1 MSENLEYNVK
11 LEWDKKTGGQ
21 AYFKENPPL
30 KFDMSKEFGGE
41 GKHYCSDEIFL
52 AAISGCLLETY
63 LYISKKMRLKLTQ
76 LNVAATSKVQSTRDG
91 YYIKEL
97 LFQFEITGLKSQED
111 KLKEC
116 LELAI
121 HYCHLTRAI
130 TPQIK
135 TTFTHKITLV

>member
-1 MSENLEYNVK
+1 MSKNLEYNVK

-21 AYFKENPPL
+21 AYFKENPSL
-30 KFDMSKEFGGE
+30 KFDMPAEFGGG

-52 AAISGCLLETY
+52 AALSGCLLETY
-63 LYISKKMRLKLTQ
+63 LYISKKMKITLKE
-76 LNVAATSKVQSTRDG
+76 LNVTSTSRVQSTRDG

-97 LFQFEITGLKSQED
+97 LFQFEISGLKKQED

-130 TPQIK
+130 NSNIK
-135 TTFTHKITLV
+135 TVFTHKITLI